1 MGDQT
6 ITTAATG
13 RVTAPPDEVGLRF
26 SANAIEPG
34 AADARHA
41 VADQARQLRQHLDDA
56 GVPDEQIRTERFRI
70 RRRRPDR
77 RDRDEP
83 LDEDAQPFIATES
96 VSVTL
101 HDLDLLGGTLSAAV
115 DRAGVEIDGVH
126 FSFQTE
132 THRTL
137 QREATAD
144 AVRHARERADAAAA
158 AEDLAVGEV
167 RWIATDGAPRPDR
180 KSGGRQLSTDQLES
194 GSVQSGPI
202 EVRASVEVEYELRE
216 R

>member
-1 MGDQT
+1 MADQT

-13 RVTAPPDEVGLRF
+13 HVTAPPDEVGLQF
-26 SANAIEPG
+26 SANAIEPV
-34 AADARHA
+34 AADAHQA
-41 VADQARQLRQHLDDA
+41 VAEQASQLRQGLDDV
-56 GVPDEQIRTERFRI
+56 GVPDKRIRTHRFRI

-77 RDRDEP
+77 RDGDEP
-83 LDEDAQPFIATES
+83 LDPDSQPFLATES

-101 HDLDLLGGTLSAAV
+101 HDLDLLGNVLEAAV

-126 FSFQTE
+126 FTFRTE
-132 THRTL
+132 TRRDL

-144 AVRHARERADAAAA
+144 AVRNSREKAEAAAA
-158 AEDLAVGEV
+158 AEGLRVGEA
-167 RWIATDGAPRPDR
+167 RSIATDGTANPRR
-180 KSGGRQLSTDQLES
+180 GGGGRQLSADHLES

-202 EVRASVEVEYELRE
+202 EVRGSVQVEYELRA